1 MAEPDQ
7 DFGFLEFQDT
17 QASQY
22 DYDNFNM
29 PSQSQGKD
37 FVDDLSLSTLNLNSQ
52 PSQATQPAVG
62 NGHQYS
68 AGGEDSVPYEAY
80 FIEELDGDEE
90 VKNLPAH
97 ACKYCG
103 IHNPSSVV
111 ECLGCNKWFCNA
123 RLASNRGSHII
134 QHLVR
139 ARHKDVRLHPES
151 PLGETILECY
161 NCGVRNVFNL
171 GFIPAKSDTVVVL
184 LCRTCSNPMGQK
196 DMSWDLSQW
205 LPLIEDRSFLTWL
218 VKIPAEHEQLRARH
232 IAASQIAALED
243 RWMEDSE
250 ATVDDLNRPGV
261 DDEPEPV
268 RLAYDDAYHYQNI
281 FGPLIK
287 MEADYDKKMKESQT
301 QDEVVVRWDQGL
313 NKKYLA
319 CFVLPKLELGDVRL
333 AVGDELLLRYKGE
346 LIKGSWQCA
355 GHVLK
360 IPNNTSDEVVL
371 ELKADKDGR
380 TPTDCTHNFTIDF
393 VWKSTSFDRMQ
404 AAMKTFAVDTN
415 SVSAYIYHR
424 LLGHDVEP
432 QTLKITMPKRFTA
445 PNLPDLNHSQ
455 VFAVKSVLQKPLS
468 LIQGP
473 PGTGKTVTSATIVY
487 HLAKA
492 NGGQV
497 LVCAPSNV
505 AVDQLTEKIHLTG
518 LKVVRVAAK
527 SREALESPVA
537 FLTLH
542 EQVIN
547 NDTDPEL
554 QKFIKLKRELGE
566 LSSADEKRY
575 RSLKRAAERE
585 IIQNADVV
593 CCTCVGAGDPRLQKY
608 DFRTVLIDEAT
619 QAAEPECLIPIV
631 MGAKQVVFV
640 GDHKQLGPVILNKK
654 AAKAGLSQSLF
665 ERLILLNI
673 RPIRLQVQYRM
684 HPCLSE
690 FPSNMFYEGSLQ
702 NGVTVQERLR
712 KDIVFPWPI
721 PETPMLFHCSYGQEE
736 LSSSGTS
743 YLNRTEATNCEKVV
757 TRLLK
762 AGVTPAQI
770 GIVTPYEGQRS
781 FIVQHMQFAGALKKE
796 LYKEIEVA
804 SVDAFQG
811 REKDYIILTCV
822 RSNDHSGIGFTSD
835 PRRLNVALTRAKYG
849 IVVLGNPKV
858 LSQNPLWYQLL
869 MQFKERNCLVEGP
882 LSNMKRSMIQLIRPK
897 SRKERSHVRY
907 AVDAQQHFA
916 KAPRMN
922 DTRGNGRNANPYY
935 DPLSAVDA
943 AHVFSQSQF
952 SLPMMP
958 FSQESHG
965 VGTQNGAGFSQG
977 DSVGP
982 FTQGSS
988 YASSQHSNS
997 SFHGNGGPSG
1007 GDGNGVYSST
1017 SFSQSDRISMN
1028 MSQDSFMLEDY
1039 KSQVDAYM
1047 SQEFASSTK
1056 SQADYQSQGYTPY

>member
-1 MAEPDQ
+1 MSGIDQ

-22 DYDNFNM
+22 DYESFTA
-29 PSQSQGKD
+29 PSQTQNKD
-37 FVDDLSLSTLNLNSQ
+37 LNDELSLASLTLNSQ
-52 PSQATQPAVG
+52 PSQLTQPGSSGIPTGLPRKASIG
-62 NGHQYS
+62 DNGYDAHFVEHHHP
-68 AGGEDSVPYEAY
+68 AG
-80 FIEELDGDEE
+80 FDGDGLDDGIDDQIRD
-90 VKNLPAH
+90 LPAH

-111 ECLGCNKWFCNA
+111 ECLACNKWFCNA
-123 RLASNRGSHII
+123 RLSSTRGSHII

-196 DMSWDLSQW
+196 DVSWDLSQW
-205 LPLIEDRSFLTWL
+205 LPLIEDRSFLSWL
-218 VKIPAEHEQLRARH
+218 VKIPSDHEQLRARH
-232 IAASQIAALED
+232 IVPSQIAALED
-243 RWMEDSE
+243 RWMEDAT
-250 ATVDDLNRPGV
+250 ATVDDLNKPGV
-261 DDEPEPV
+261 DDEPECV

-281 FGPLIK
+281 FGPLMK

-313 NKKYLA
+313 NKKRLA

-333 AVGDELLLRYKGE
+333 AVGDELQLCYKGE
-346 LIKGSWQCA
+346 LLKGNWEGR
-355 GHVLK
+355 GHVIK
-360 IPNNTSDEVVL
+360 IPNSLSDEVIL
-371 ELKADKDGR
+371 ELKKDDR
-380 TPTDCTHNFTIDF
+380 TPTHCSHNFTVDF
-393 VWKSTSFDRMQ
+393 VWKATSFDRMQ
-404 AAMKTFAVDTN
+404 AAMKTFAVDQN

-432 QTLKITMPKRFTA
+432 QTLKINMPKRFTA

-487 HLAKA
+487 HLAKMNA
-492 NGGQV
+492 GQV

-505 AVDQLTEKIHLTG
+505 AVDQLTEKIHQTG
-518 LKVVRVAAK
+518 LKVVRITAK
-527 SREALESPVA
+527 SREALESPVS

-542 EQVIN
+542 DQVIN
-547 NDTDPEL
+547 NDTDMEL
-554 QKFIKLKRELGE
+554 QKYVKLKRELGE
-566 LSSADEKRY
+566 LASADEKRY
-575 RSLKRAAERE
+575 RSLKRNAERE

-619 QAAEPECLIPIV
+619 QAAEPECLIPLV

-665 ERLILLNI
+665 ERLVMLNV

-712 KDIVFPWPI
+712 KDVVFPWPI
-721 PETPMLFHCSYGQEE
+721 PETPMFFHCSYGQEE

-757 TRLLK
+757 TRFLK
-762 AGVTPAQI
+762 AGVKPSQI

-781 FIVQHMQFAGALKKE
+781 YIVSHMQMAGALKKE

-849 IVVLGNPKV
+849 IVILGNPKV
-858 LSQNPLWYQLL
+858 LSQNGLWYQLL

-882 LSNMKRSMIQLIRPK
+882 LSNMKRSMIQLIKPRPK
-897 SRKERSHVRY
+897 KEKMNQRY
-907 AVDAQQHFA
+907 AVGAQEHFA

-922 DTRGNGRNANPYY
+922 DTRGNSRNANPYY

-952 SLPMMP
+952 TMPMPGP
-958 FSQESHG
+958 FSEDGASLHSQ
-965 VGTQNGAGFSQG
+965 GTFSQA
-977 DSVGP
+977 DSQGP
-982 FTQGSS
+982 FTQGS
-988 YASSQHSNS
+988 AA
-997 SFHGNGGPSG
+997 GPSQ
-1007 GDGNGVYSST
+1007 NGFPST
-1017 SFSQSDRISMN
+1017 PFSASFSQSDRISM
-1028 MSQDSFMLEDY
+1028 SQDLFMDDY
-1039 KSQVDAYM
+1039 KSQVDYM
-1047 SQEFASSTK
+1047 SQEYSMK
-1056 SQADYQSQGYTPY
+1056 SQTDYASQGFTPY